1 MGDMIQSQQRRY
13 LQKLL
18 DQIDHWPAAQ
28 EKDPKRGGSDN
39 FPRRK
44 SREQF
49 GKMHRYKQQ

>member
-28 EKDPKRGGSDN
+28 EKDPKRSGSDN